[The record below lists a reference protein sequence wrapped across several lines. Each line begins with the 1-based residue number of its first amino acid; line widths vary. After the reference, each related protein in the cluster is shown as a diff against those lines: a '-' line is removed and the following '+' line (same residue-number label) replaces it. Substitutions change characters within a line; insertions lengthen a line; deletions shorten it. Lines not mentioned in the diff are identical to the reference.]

1 MNLEDINNKEELK
14 EFFTA
19 GQTLL
24 LDKPLTWTSFDVV
37 KKIRNSIRIK
47 KVGHAGT
54 LDPLATGLLIV
65 CTGKK
70 TKTIDSIQAQYKEY
84 TGVIGIGKTTPS
96 YDLETEYDSENDIS
110 HLTDSD
116 IQKAVIPFTG
126 DISQIPPMH
135 SAIKVNGQRVYELAR
150 QGKTIELKSRD
161 VTIHEFELTKIELP
175 DVHFRIKCTKGTYI
189 RSIANDFGKELGVGG
204 HLKALRR
211 TKIGDYDVDNAMDM
225 EEVIAKIKSIED

>member
-1 MNLEDINNKEELK
+1 LNLEGVNNREELK
-14 EFFTA
+14 EFFSA

-37 KKIRNSIRIK
+37 KKIRNAIKIK

-110 HLTDSD
+110 HLTESD
-116 IQKAVIPFTG
+116 IQKAVNPFLG
-126 DISQIPPMH
+126 DISQVPPMH
-135 SAIKVNGQRVYELAR
+135 SAIKVDGQRVYELAR
-150 QGKTIELKSRD
+150 QGKTIELKSRE

-204 HLKALRR
+204 HLKELRR
-211 TKIGDYDVDNAMDM
+211 TKIGDFNVDDAMSV
-225 EEVIAKIKSIED
+225 EEVIASIKSINA